1 MKKIF
6 SLMLCFAMLI
16 GLVGCGNEEAPA
28 PSTAPKR
35 DYSMFA
41 GIVADTQTWYN
52 ELMALPIANE
62 NMTEQELR
70 QLCVDAMRMNLTFT
84 WTPTMDINYSFTLLE
99 RTSEVTLLRGT
110 AYSGMFYCNNNARGN
125 VWKALNYYDHET
137 GAMDIEAM
145 GGDMLS
151 VMSSACARGVEWGW
165 SRVSNSHG
173 LETMTSYS
181 QYNSN
186 VIPVGPYTYP
196 IGKYSFGSGSGTKDI
211 IADNGEDVMLQ
222 SYAAMQLAD
231 GLYSSSSYHVIMASS
246 NPVIVYD
253 EEGKIDAEESYI
265 LINEQDAIGSKT
277 EKKNYEQEN
286 GKTMRPLG
294 TVDNK
299 YTFRDLL
306 DKGYVP
312 FTLPE
317 LVGQDPVEAGDAWL
331 GSQDSRLENGMDIA
345 RFNFSHG
352 DHAEQKER
360 MDMLK
365 EIRKEAGKHIAILL
379 DTKGPEIV
387 LSDLMDKTLFANYAI
402 CTLELEVRTPDGQ
415 VLVRHTGGNNTT
427 PHTFHS
433 PISNPE
439 FEQDADAYA
448 NGKNTV
454 HVLVRLSTGELKE
467 AFQTV
472 LKVG

>member
-62 NMTEQELR
+62 NMTEEELR

-173 LETMTSYS
+173 LETMGSYS

-196 IGKYSFGSGSGTKDI
+196 MGKYSFGSGSGTKDI
-211 IADNGEDVMLQ
+211 IAENGEDIMLQ

-265 LINEQDAIGSKT
+265 LVNEQDAIGSKT
-277 EKKNYEQEN
+277 DKKNYEQEN

-331 GSQDSRLENGMDIA
+331 GSQDSRLENGMDI
-345 RFNFSHG
+345 
-352 DHAEQKER
+352 
-360 MDMLK
+360 
-365 EIRKEAGKHIAILL
+365 
-379 DTKGPEIV
+379 V

-439 FEQDADAYA
+439 FEKEADAYA